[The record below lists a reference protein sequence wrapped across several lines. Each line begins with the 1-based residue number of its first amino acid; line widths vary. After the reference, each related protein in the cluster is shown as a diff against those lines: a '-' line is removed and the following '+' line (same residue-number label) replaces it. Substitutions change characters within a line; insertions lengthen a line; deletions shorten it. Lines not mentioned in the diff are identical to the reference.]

1 MFGSRFVRAIFNFI
15 GAGARWIWG
24 SIWRTLF
31 NKPKYKWRE
40 YLYGPD
46 NPDYFDEMGHRL
58 NNGLIGILVLFLI
71 IIPIIEILF
80 R

>member
-1 MFGSRFVRAIFNFI
+1 MGGSKFVRAFFNFI

-24 SIWRTLF
+24 SIWRTLL
-31 NKPKYKWRE
+31 NKRKYKWKE

-46 NPDYFDEMGHRL
+46 NPDYFDEMGHGF
-58 NNGLIGILVLFLI
+58 NNVLIGILVLFFIL
-71 IIPIIEILF
+71 IPIIEILF